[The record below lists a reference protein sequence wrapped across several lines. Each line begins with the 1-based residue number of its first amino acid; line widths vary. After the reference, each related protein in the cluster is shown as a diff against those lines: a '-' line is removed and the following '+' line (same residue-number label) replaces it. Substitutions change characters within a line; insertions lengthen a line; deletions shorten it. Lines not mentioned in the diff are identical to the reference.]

1 MGLGAIAVVGAVA
14 GRVYSLL
21 CAVAGVR
28 MGGGCRAVARQ
39 TVFMTCA
46 HAKYASLGNQYL
58 KHQSDDQ
65 RDTHG

>member
-1 MGLGAIAVVGAVA
+1 
-14 GRVYSLL
+14 
-21 CAVAGVR
+21 
-28 MGGGCRAVARQ
+28 
-39 TVFMTCA
+39 VFMTCA